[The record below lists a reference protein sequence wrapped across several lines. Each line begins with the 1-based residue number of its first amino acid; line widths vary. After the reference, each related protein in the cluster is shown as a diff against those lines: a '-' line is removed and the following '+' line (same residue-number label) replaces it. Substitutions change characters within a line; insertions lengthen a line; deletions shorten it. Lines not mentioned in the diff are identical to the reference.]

1 MLTRYIPFLALLII
15 TSATSQLFSQHR
27 LTGRVS
33 DAVSGEPLQFANIWV
48 EQTQSGTT
56 TDKAGRF
63 VLPLAS
69 GEHLLVVSYI
79 GYRSR
84 RQRVTV
90 PGDPDITI
98 TLQPTAIELPEV
110 TITPGDNPALRII
123 RKAIEMKE
131 VQKAKLR
138 NYSLTS
144 HSKLLLRVSGFS
156 VGAASSS
163 TEGGSAT
170 VSIGGDA
177 ASADTDSTDRADS
190 SATAERDQRL
200 PIILETQTD
209 AYWAAPNRYKEVVTA
224 RKQSAFIPAQG
235 NILVSAFFIVD
246 FSRDELNLSDKAPV
260 IGPISEAGLRH
271 YYYRLAGTTFIDST
285 KIYQIEISPLSDS
298 DPLLLGTIY
307 IADES
312 YALSMVD
319 VHVNNAALPT
329 MLDTMAFRQNFR
341 FVDGEFWMP
350 ADVIVTASANIPVVN
365 IGLHVEGFS
374 VLQDYRINQA
384 INEDFFDRTRI
395 KVLKEADERDSLYW
409 TENRKIPTSEEEE
422 RAYLVSDSIKIALDS
437 TRYAVTFGSILSG
450 GVTGAENAEFR
461 YPGIV
466 SLYQF
471 NRIEGHA
478 LSGEFGLSFPAFP
491 LRGIQAGAGYGFSDE
506 RLKYNL
512 ASSFRLFS
520 SPALTFGASRYFKL
534 DHIDSEG
541 DPNTADFMTL
551 LSWFGKYDYRDFYY
565 RDGWQ
570 SWLRYDPFLLF
581 PMRITVSRDGFY
593 NAVKNSEWSL
603 FNRDG
608 RYRDNPPVNEG
619 HISSLSA
626 RVSLDMRDI
635 LDNAG
640 ELSRIG
646 GRNHIPTVG
655 VGFHRIE
662 VHSGDWDVTT
672 LYASLSGAFDL
683 GVYGIMSY
691 NLTADRANAALPTQL
706 LYNLR
711 GGIQY
716 LAATTGFRTLGFR
729 EFGGDTRAV
738 GNISYD
744 FRDWLFRWLRV
755 PLLRDSGFGLELF
768 ASGGWTTMRAETAA
782 LQTVTPAEAKL
793 PFWEAG
799 FGIDNILSIFRVDVA
814 WRLNHQREGRNF
826 FIGLGGGILF

>member
-1 MLTRYIPFLALLII
+1 MFTRFFSLLAVLMLSIVTPQLLA
-15 TSATSQLFSQHR
+15 QHR
-27 LTGRVS
+27 VSGRVS
-33 DAVSGEPLQFANIWV
+33 DAVSGEALQFANIWV
-48 EQTQSGTT
+48 EQIQSGTT

-63 VLPLAS
+63 VLPLAP
-69 GEHLLVVSYI
+69 GQHVLVVSYI
-79 GYRSR
+79 GYKSR
-84 RQRVTV
+84 RQRVSI
-90 PGDPDITI
+90 PGDTEINI
-98 TLQPTAIELPEV
+98 TLQPSAIELPEV

-144 HSKLLLRVSGFS
+144 HSKLLIRVSGFALG
-156 VGAASSS
+156 GASASGEGES
-163 TEGGSAT
+163 TT
-170 VSIGGDA
+170 VTIGGNTDT
-177 ASADTDSTDRADS
+177 ADPDSTDSADS
-190 SATAERDQRL
+190 SATIKRDPRL
-200 PIILETQTD
+200 PVILETQTD

-235 NILVSAFFIVD
+235 NILVSAFFIID
-246 FSRDELNLSDKAPV
+246 FSKDELNLSDKAPV

-298 DPLLLGTIY
+298 DPLLRGTIY

-312 YALSMVD
+312 YMLSMVD
-319 VHVNNAALPT
+319 VQLNDAALPT
-329 MLDTMAFRQNFR
+329 LLDTMAFRQNFR

-350 ADVIVTASANIPVVN
+350 ADVIVMASAQIPVVN
-365 IGLHVEGFS
+365 IGLQVEGFS
-374 VLQDYRINQA
+374 VLQDYRINQE
-384 INEDFFDRTRI
+384 INEAFFDRTRI

-409 TENRKIPTSEEEE
+409 VETRKIPTSDEEE

-437 TRYAVTFGSILSG
+437 TKYAVTFGSILSG
-450 GVTGAENAEFR
+450 GVTGAENVEFR
-461 YPGIV
+461 YPGLV

-478 LSGEFGLSFPAFP
+478 LSGEFGFSFNSFP
-491 LRGIQAGAGYGFSDE
+491 LRGIRAGAGYGFSDE

-512 ASSFRLFS
+512 GASFRVFS
-520 SPALTFGASRYFKL
+520 SPALTFGASRYYAL
-534 DHIDSEG
+534 DYIDSEG
-541 DPNTADFMTL
+541 DPNTAGLMTM
-551 LSWFGKYDYRDFYY
+551 LSWFGKYDYRDFFY
-565 RDGWQ
+565 RDGWA

-581 PMRITVSRDGFY
+581 PMRITISRDGYY
-593 NAVKNSEWSL
+593 NAMKNSEWSL
-603 FNRDG
+603 FNRD
-608 RYRDNPPVNEG
+608 RSYRDNPPVNEG
-619 HISSLSA
+619 RITSVSG
-626 RVSLDMRDI
+626 RMSLDMRDM

-646 GRNHIPTVG
+646 RRNHIPTVG

-662 VHSGDWDVTT
+662 MHSGDWDVTA
-672 LYASLSGAFDL
+672 LYAGLNGAFDL
-683 GVYGIMSY
+683 GVYGVLSY
-691 NLTADRANAALPTQL
+691 NLAADRANAALPTQL

-738 GNISYD
+738 GSFSYD

-768 ASGGWTTMRAETAA
+768 ATGGWTTMRAETAV

-799 FGIDNILSIFRVDVA
+799 FGIDNILSIFRVDMA
-814 WRLNHQREGRNF
+814 WRLNHAREGRNF